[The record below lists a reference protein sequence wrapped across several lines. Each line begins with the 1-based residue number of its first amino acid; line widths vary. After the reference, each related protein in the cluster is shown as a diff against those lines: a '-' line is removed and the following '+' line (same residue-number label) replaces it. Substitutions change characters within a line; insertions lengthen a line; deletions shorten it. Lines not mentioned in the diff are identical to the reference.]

1 MHANRRSPP
10 VVSILPLLCAA
21 AIVLGA
27 GCGDSTAPS
36 LRVGTF
42 DLKLTTGAA
51 SYRLGG
57 DSAIWV
63 TTGLNLFNAQLVTD
77 AVVPGIPAP
86 IMFFIGLKDSS
97 LAFAALPPGN
107 YHVSLSDTT
116 LLGGAPGPGVPGAR
130 RQRQRRGDNPPLDAS
145 LRGSRRCLAARH
157 QHGHPDRLPR
167 HRPLLR
173 GAVPLR
179 RSVPRRLSPLRG
191 VP

>member
-107 YHVSLSDTT
+107 YHVSPSDTT
-116 LLGGAPGPGVPGAR
+116 LPSVALLAPGFQAL
-130 RQRQRRGDNPPLDAS
+130 GDSGNVVVTI
-145 LRGSRRCLAARH
+145 
-157 QHGHPDRLPR
+157 PR
-167 HRPLLR
+167 STHLFEGRVDVWLHDTSTATPTVYHVTGLFS
-173 GAVPLR
+173 AVPFH
-179 RSVPRRLSPLRG
+179 
-191 VP
+191 